1 MSSCPRLQAT
11 SEFATHTCPS
21 ASPLLGDGRACG
33 RQGPGSH
40 VIVLRQRLT
49 NRPNHLT
56 HLTTRHVPPLLQMR
70 ILIRDPISLI
80 RTHRLLH
87 ISIPTIQRSL
97 QLRSHH
103 LKIPLHSLRR
113 THTIII
119 TIQLIT
125 RHHTHSQH
133 NKPEINKHPPQATIP
148 QQKLPRTDTRQKP
161 LSTEISSTLRRRM
174 HRRPILSRRHKRP
187 ILPRNRTHNPS
198 QRRIQRRRNLI
209 HTHLELVKRSPRR
222 TIHLTR
228 QRLSSLKQPP
238 HQHPQILRLRLR
250 PLPQHHQRI
259 TLHRKLHAKHPF
271 PEKQFFTHE
280 KNLRSPYP
288 HPPHRHPT
296 TTF

>member
-1 MSSCPRLQAT
+1 
-11 SEFATHTCPS
+11 
-21 ASPLLGDGRACG
+21 
-33 RQGPGSH
+33 
-40 VIVLRQRLT
+40 
-49 NRPNHLT
+49 
-56 HLTTRHVPPLLQMR
+56 MR

-87 ISIPTIQRSL
+87 IRIPTIQRRL
-97 QLRSHH
+97 QLRRHH
-103 LKIPLHSLRR
+103 LEIPLHNLRR
-113 THTIII
+113 THTVII

-125 RHHTHSQH
+125 RHHTLPTTNQKT
-133 NKPEINKHPPQATIP
+133 NTPQKSKTP
-148 QQKLPRTDTRQKP
+148 QQKLLRTDTRQKP
-161 LSTEISSTLRRRM
+161 LSTEISRTLRRRM
-174 HRRPILSRRHKRP
+174 HRRTILSRRHKRP

-259 TLHRKLHAKHPF
+259 TLHRELHAKHPF

-280 KNLRSPYP
+280 KI
-288 HPPHRHPT
+288 
-296 TTF
+296 

>member
-1 MSSCPRLQAT
+1 
-11 SEFATHTCPS
+11 
-21 ASPLLGDGRACG
+21 
-33 RQGPGSH
+33 
-40 VIVLRQRLT
+40 
-49 NRPNHLT
+49 
-56 HLTTRHVPPLLQMR
+56 MR

-87 ISIPTIQRSL
+87 ISIPTIQRRL
-97 QLRSHH
+97 QLRRHH

-113 THTIII
+113 THTVII

-125 RHHTHSQH
+125 RHHTLPTQQTR
-133 NKPEINKHPPQATIP
+133 NKQTPPTSNNP
-148 QQKLPRTDTRQKP
+148 PTNKLPRTDTRQKP

-174 HRRPILSRRHKRP
+174 HRRTILSRRHKRP
-187 ILPRNRTHNPS
+187 ILPRNRPHNPH

-209 HTHLELVKRSPRR
+209 HPHLELVKRSPRR

-238 HQHPQILRLRLR
+238 HQHPQILRLHLR

-296 TTF
+296 TTL